1 MVTSSGLIDVVVPL
15 WLEGLARE
23 QMASGLLLQ
32 ESTSRMIA
40 GFSVGLEVWNRVLH
54 AGTLYDRMICDK
66 LKKGSYG
73 ENLAME
79 LLIDDARYAADL
91 LRPVF
96 EQSRGR
102 DGWVIL
108 PVSPMLLNDATETVE
123 AATML
128 HAETGRENIMISIP
142 GLPHRLPVIQRL
154 SATGIPV
161 HICMIFSQVQFCS
174 AVQTCLEAIETR
186 IAAGLQPISAC
197 CLTIPVD
204 RLFAGLCFLFS
215 EEVAVELT
223 NAVIAEIS
231 ETADNLG
238 SSRKWGRAV
247 AAGAQL
253 PRLIW
258 SFAENPDRCRSSF
271 SLVRELGGTC
281 SVVPRAGDAVST
293 LSLLDPVK
301 NEQSSAGRGPRQ
313 GSLYPAHVDIDF
325 IAFAGRLQKNQAELW
340 LRSWIGLLDTIARKS
355 AALTIGQSAK
365 ATGEDL

>member
-1 MVTSSGLIDVVVPL
+1 MANELILP
-15 WLEGLARE
+15 
-23 QMASGLLLQ
+23 
-32 ESTSRMIA
+32 ESTSQMIA

-54 AGTLYDRMICDK
+54 AGTLYDRMICDQ

-79 LLIDDARYAADL
+79 LMIDDARYAADL

-96 EQSRGR
+96 ERSRGR

-108 PVSPMLLNDATETVE
+108 PVSPMLLSDATETAE
-123 AATML
+123 AVTLL
-128 HAETGRENIMISIP
+128 HAETGRANIMISIP
-142 GLPHRLPVIQRL
+142 GLPLRLPVVQRL
-154 SATGIPV
+154 IETGIPV

-204 RLFAGLCFLFS
+204 RLFAGLSFLFS
-215 EEVAVELT
+215 EEVAVEFT

-238 SSRKWGRAV
+238 SSRRWGRAV

-258 SFAENPDRCRSSF
+258 SFAENPNRCRSSF

-281 SVVPRAGDAVST
+281 SVAPRAGDAGST
-293 LSLLDPVK
+293 PLLDPGQK
-301 NEQSSAGRGPRQ
+301 DQSSAGRGPRK
-313 GSLYPAHVDIDF
+313 GTFYPALIDIDF
-325 IAFAGRLQKNQAELW
+325 VAFAGRLQKDQADLW

>member
-1 MVTSSGLIDVVVPL
+1 MVTNSGLIDLVVPL

-23 QMASGLLLQ
+23 QMASELMRQ
-32 ESTSRMIA
+32 ESTSRMVA
-40 GFSVGLEVWNRVLH
+40 GFFVGLEVWNRALH
-54 AGTLYDRMICDK
+54 AGTLYDRMICDQ

-73 ENLAME
+73 ENLAINLM
-79 LLIDDARYAADL
+79 IDDARYAADL

-108 PVSPMLLNDATETVE
+108 PVSPMLLSDAIETAE
-123 AATML
+123 AATLL
-128 HAETGRENIMISIP
+128 HAETGRANIMVSIP
-142 GLPHRLPVIQRL
+142 GLPYRLPVVQRL
-154 SATGIPV
+154 IETGIPV
-161 HICMIFSQVQFCS
+161 HICMIFSQVQFCI

-204 RLFAGLCFLFS
+204 RLFAGLCYFFS
-215 EEVAVELT
+215 EEVAAEFT
-223 NAVIAEIS
+223 NAVIVEIS
-231 ETADNLG
+231 EIADNLG
-238 SSRKWGRAV
+238 SSRKWAQAV

-281 SVVPRAGDAVST
+281 SVAPRAGDWVST

-313 GSLYPAHVDIDF
+313 GSFYPAHVDIDF
-325 IAFAGRLQKNQAELW
+325 IAFAGRLQKNQAELC